1 MTANIEIKIFNL
13 LNCFTVF
20 PHYYMATDIKIV
32 FDFICYQN
40 LHGKIL
46 FFSKTSLRYSIGR
59 EMK

>member
-32 FDFICYQN
+32 FDFILYQN
-40 LHGKIL
+40 LFGKIENL
-46 FFSKTSLRYSIGR
+46 FVQDGR